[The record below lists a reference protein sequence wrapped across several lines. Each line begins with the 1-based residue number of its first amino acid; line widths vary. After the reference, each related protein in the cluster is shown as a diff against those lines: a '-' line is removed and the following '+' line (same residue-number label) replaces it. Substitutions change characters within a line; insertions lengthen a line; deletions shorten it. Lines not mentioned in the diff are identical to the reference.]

1 MNANSL
7 ETAPANEATLQGS
20 QEDGPRGWTRGRI
33 WWPLAGVALLGI
45 GYLVFRSA
53 SGPAKGADP
62 ASGRS
67 VPVLATTA
75 KKGDLGVTLT
85 GLGTVTAL
93 NTVTVKSRVDGQL
106 QRVAFQEGQ
115 FVRQGDLLAEIDP
128 RPFQVQLMQAEGQ
141 MAKDQAAF
149 RNATADLQRL
159 QALVQQGIISRQQLD
174 TQTST
179 VTQFEAALKADQAQI
194 ESAKLNLTYSRITA
208 PIAGRVGLRLVD
220 TGNMVRA
227 SDATGIAVIAPVQPI
242 TVVFTIPADN
252 IQQVLAQSRKSKKL
266 QVEAFD
272 RDLKTRLATGS
283 VLAIDNQVDPA
294 TGTVRI
300 KAIFTN
306 DDSML
311 YPNQFVNARLLVDTL
326 VGATV
331 IPTAAIQRSPQGTFV
346 YVVKADS
353 TVEMRPIEVQ
363 STEGDNSAIRSG
375 VEPGETLVTDGLEK
389 LRPGSKVNIAKPEGP
404 KKTSR

>member
-1 MNANSL
+1 
-7 ETAPANEATLQGS
+7 
-20 QEDGPRGWTRGRI
+20 
-33 WWPLAGVALLGI
+33 
-45 GYLVFRSA
+45 
-53 SGPAKGADP
+53 
-62 ASGRS
+62 
-67 VPVLATTA
+67 
-75 KKGDLGVTLT
+75 
-85 GLGTVTAL
+85 
-93 NTVTVKSRVDGQL
+93 
-106 QRVAFQEGQ
+106 
-115 FVRQGDLLAEIDP
+115 
-128 RPFQVQLMQAEGQ
+128 
-141 MAKDQAAF
+141 
-149 RNATADLQRL
+149 
-159 QALVQQGIISRQQLD
+159 
-174 TQTST
+174 
-179 VTQFEAALKADQAQI
+179 
-194 ESAKLNLTYSRITA
+194 
-208 PIAGRVGLRLVD
+208 VGLRLVD

-252 IQQVLAQSRKSKKL
+252 IQQVLAQNRKGKQL

-272 RDLKTRLATGS
+272 RDLRTRLASGS

-389 LRPGSKVNIAKPEGP
+389 LRPGSKVSIAKPEGP
-404 KKTSR
+404 KKSSR